1 MLNPYTGNVQEH
13 RREGFEEK
21 KMNFTLCIENLK
33 KHEDIQEKIQ
43 ERPRLLLLL
52 HGSLLRT
59 DVKPEELQITDKKS
73 NVLLVVHFVS
83 PALCFLS
90 FSLRFFDLV
99 GLTSIN
105 HFPIVQS
112 FPSSSQMNWGRNGD
126 KFFQH
131 CWLLTLILNVGTC
144 SCRLNFNCAFWVGLS
159 NGINDHCKYLH
170 EDDFSGTPYFL
181 AVSMQTILKCILMTI

>member
-1 MLNPYTGNVQEH
+1 
-13 RREGFEEK
+13 
-21 KMNFTLCIENLK
+21 MNFTLCIENLK
-33 KHEDIQEKIQ
+33 KHEDIQQKIQ

-83 PALCFLS
+83 PALSFLS

-112 FPSSSQMNWGRNGD
+112 FPSSSQMN
-126 KFFQH
+126 
-131 CWLLTLILNVGTC
+131 
-144 SCRLNFNCAFWVGLS
+144 
-159 NGINDHCKYLH
+159 
-170 EDDFSGTPYFL
+170 
-181 AVSMQTILKCILMTI
+181 